1 MLSPDEGQV
10 VLGGKDVSH
19 ARKREWT
26 ALRREF
32 LVMVITIAVPHAST
46 EGVTA
51 YGITV
56 EILPVLAGGARAS
69 RRRAARASRRAVRG
83 GVYSER
89 QDDA

>member
-1 MLSPDEGQV
+1 MMLSPDEGQA

-26 ALRREF
+26 ALR
-32 LVMVITIAVPHAST
+32 MVITIAVPHAST

-69 RRRAARASRRAVRG
+69 RRRAARG

>member
-1 MLSPDEGQV
+1 M
-10 VLGGKDVSH
+10 
-19 ARKREWT
+19 A
-26 ALRREF
+26 ALRREL

-56 EILPVLAGGARAS
+56 EILPVLAG
-69 RRRAARASRRAVRG
+69 AARASRRAARG

>member
-1 MLSPDEGQV
+1 MLSPDEGQVV

-26 ALRREF
+26 ALRREP

-56 EILPVLAGGARAS
+56 EILPVLAGDARAS
-69 RRRAARASRRAVRG
+69 RRRAARG

-89 QDDA
+89 QDDS